1 MLSNI
6 FRYWKSI
13 VIGLLI
19 LGVLF
24 LAVSGYLSSVI
35 DQSLKPVISIESWF
49 STRIQLVTEFF
60 SVPRDVSLLQQEN
73 AELAADNARLQTR
86 VIELEQQLRES
97 EVLYALLDFAR
108 AHPENVYVA
117 AAVIGR
123 DPSPFL
129 HYVFIDQGSDDGLRY
144 GMPVITENGLVG
156 RIEAVTAGAAR
167 VQLITDPGSSINVML
182 QSSAK
187 EGLMIGSITG
197 DVSIDMIPQET
208 IVQPGELVL
217 TSGLGG
223 NYPSDV
229 LVGQIVSVR
238 KTENELFQAAE
249 VQPAVDFANL
259 RALLVITN
267 FKPVD
272 ITPLL
277 PETNP

>member
-1 MLSNI
+1 MFSYI
-6 FRYWKSI
+6 SRFWKSI
-13 VIGLLI
+13 VIGILI

-24 LAVSGYLSSVI
+24 LAISGYLSNVI
-35 DQSLKPVISIESWF
+35 DQGLKPVISIQSWF
-49 STRIQLVTEFF
+49 STRVQLIAGFF
-60 SVPRDVSLLQQEN
+60 SVPRDVSLLQQQN
-73 AELAADNARLQTR
+73 AELEADNARLQTR

-108 AHPENVYVA
+108 ANPENVYVA
-117 AAVIGR
+117 AAVVGR

-129 HYVFIDQGSDDGLRY
+129 HYVFIDQGSDDGIQY

-167 VQLITDPGSSINVML
+167 VQLITDPGSRVNVQL
-182 QSSAK
+182 QSSSM
-187 EGLMIGSITG
+187 EGLMTGSITG
-197 DVSIDMIPQET
+197 DVSIELIPQET
-208 IVQPGELVL
+208 TVQPGELVL

-238 KTENELFQAAE
+238 KMENELFQAAE
-249 VQPAVDFANL
+249 IQPAVDFANL

-272 ITPLL
+272 ITPLI
-277 PETNP
+277 PTAIP